1 MEKFWYLKHINLYQ
15 QLNEVEIASLN
26 RVSRNWYI
34 NRYEEVQSGLDT
46 VYIVKSG
53 KVKLCKP
60 PEENE
65 TDWVE
70 KMTVATV
77 EEGEIFGFLGPN
89 GAGKSTTMMILT
101 TLLKPTSGSALVGGY
116 DVMSDAKKVREKIG
130 YVQQEISV
138 DEFLTGRENL
148 YLHAR
153 INQIPS
159 NLIKS
164 RIDDVLEL
172 VELGEKKDQATLTYS
187 GGMRK
192 RLDIANGL
200 LSRPSVLFLDEPT
213 VGLDIQ
219 TRRKIWGYIKKIQKD
234 FGMTIF
240 ISTHY
245 MEEADSL
252 CDRIGIIDHGKIQ
265 VIDTPKSMKSAIGN
279 EIISFNLVDG
289 KANQNTLIEQIN
301 EIEFVKEVKNKQ
313 DLITVFSTK
322 SNEVIPKI
330 FQESAKLEMRIRSL
344 TLKQPTL
351 DDVFISYTGHDL
363 RDETENKKYSRRK
376 EFNLNRRKG
385 L

>member
-1 MEKFWYLKHINLYQ
+1 MEAIKVDSLTKKFGGFKAVDNI
-15 QLNEVEIASLN
+15 SF
-26 RVSRNWYI
+26 
-34 NRYEEVQSGLDT
+34 
-46 VYIVKSG
+46 K
-53 KVKLCKP
+53 
-60 PEENE
+60 
-65 TDWVE
+65 
-70 KMTVATV
+70 V

-153 INQIPS
+153 LNQIPN

-164 RIDDVLEL
+164 RIDEVLEL
-172 VELGEKKDQATLTYS
+172 VELGEKKDQAALTYS

-200 LSRPSVLFLDEPT
+200 LSRPAVLFLDEPT

-219 TRRKIWGYIKKIQKD
+219 TRRKIWSYIRKIRKD

-245 MEEADSL
+245 MEEADNL
-252 CDRIGIIDHGKIQ
+252 CDRIGIIDYGKIQ
-265 VIDTPKSMKSAIGN
+265 VIDKPKSMKSAIGN

-289 KANQNTLIEQIN
+289 KANQDTLIDQISK
-301 EIEFVKEVKNKQ
+301 IEFVKEVKNKQ
-313 DLITVFSTK
+313 GLITVFSTK

-330 FQESAKLEMRIRSL
+330 FQASTDLEMRISSL

-351 DDVFISYTGHDL
+351 DDVFISHTGHDL
-363 RDETENKKYSRRK
+363 RDEIENKKYSRRK
-376 EFNLNRRKG
+376 EFNLNRRRG

>member
-1 MEKFWYLKHINLYQ
+1 MNAIEVNSLTKKFGDFKAVDSISFN
-15 QLNEVEIASLN
+15 
-26 RVSRNWYI
+26 
-34 NRYEEVQSGLDT
+34 
-46 VYIVKSG
+46 
-53 KVKLCKP
+53 
-60 PEENE
+60 
-65 TDWVE
+65 
-70 KMTVATV
+70 V

-101 TLLKPTSGSALVGGY
+101 TLLKPTSGHALVGGHN
-116 DVMSDAKKVREKIG
+116 VVSDAKRVREKIG

-153 INQIPS
+153 INQIPK

-164 RIDDVLEL
+164 RIDEVLEL
-172 VELGEKKDQATLTYS
+172 VELGEKQDDATLTYS

-192 RLDIANGL
+192 RIDIANGL
-200 LSRPSVLFLDEPT
+200 LSRPAVLFLDEPT

-219 TRRKIWGYIKKIQKD
+219 TRRKIWGYIRKIRKD

-245 MEEADSL
+245 MEEADNL
-252 CDRIGIIDHGKIQ
+252 CDRIGIIDFGKIQ
-265 VIDTPKSMKSAIGN
+265 IIDAPKSMKSAIGN

-289 KANQNTLIEQIN
+289 KASQDTLIEQISK
-301 EIEFVKEVKNKQ
+301 IEFVKEVKNKQ

-330 FQESAKLEMRIRSL
+330 FQISTNLEMKINSL

-363 RDETENKKYSRRK
+363 RDDTVNQKYSRRK

>member
-1 MEKFWYLKHINLYQ
+1 MHAIEVNSLIKKFGDFKAVDNI
-15 QLNEVEIASLN
+15 S
-26 RVSRNWYI
+26 
-34 NRYEEVQSGLDT
+34 VQ
-46 VYIVKSG
+46 
-53 KVKLCKP
+53 
-60 PEENE
+60 
-65 TDWVE
+65 
-70 KMTVATV
+70 V

-101 TLLKPTSGSALVGGY
+101 TLLKPTSGNVFVGGY
-116 DVMSDAKKVREKIG
+116 DVMLNAKKVREKIG

-172 VELGEKKDQATLTYS
+172 VELGEKKDQAALTYS

-219 TRRKIWGYIKKIQKD
+219 TRRKIWGYIKKIRKD

-245 MEEADSL
+245 MEEADKL

-265 VIDTPKSMKSAIGN
+265 IVDTPKSMKSAIGN

-289 KANQNTLIEQIN
+289 KANQDALIEQIN
-301 EIEFVKEVKNKQ
+301 KIEFVKEVKIKQ

-330 FQESAKLEMRIRSL
+330 FQESINLEMRISSL

-363 RDETENKKYSRRK
+363 RDENENQKFSRRK
-376 EFNLNRRKG
+376 EFNLNRRRG

>member
-1 MEKFWYLKHINLYQ
+1 MKAI
-15 QLNEVEIASLN
+15 EVDSLTKEFGGFKA
-26 RVSRNWYI
+26 VDDISF
-34 NRYEEVQSGLDT
+34 Q
-46 VYIVKSG
+46 
-53 KVKLCKP
+53 
-60 PEENE
+60 
-65 TDWVE
+65 
-70 KMTVATV
+70 V

-101 TLLKPTSGSALVGGY
+101 TLLKPTSGNVFVGGY
-116 DVMSDAKKVREKIG
+116 DVMLNAKKVREKIG

-219 TRRKIWGYIKKIQKD
+219 TRRKIWGYIKKIRKD

-245 MEEADSL
+245 MEEADKL

-265 VIDTPKSMKSAIGN
+265 VVDTPKSMKSAIGN

-289 KANQNTLIEQIN
+289 KANQDALIEQIN
-301 EIEFVKEVKNKQ
+301 KIEFVKEVKIKQ

-330 FQESAKLEMRIRSL
+330 FQESINLEMRIRSL

-363 RDETENKKYSRRK
+363 RDENENQKFSRRK
-376 EFNLNRRKG
+376 EFNLNRRRG

>member
-1 MEKFWYLKHINLYQ
+1 LHAIEVNSLIKKFGDFKAVDNI
-15 QLNEVEIASLN
+15 S
-26 RVSRNWYI
+26 
-34 NRYEEVQSGLDT
+34 VQ
-46 VYIVKSG
+46 
-53 KVKLCKP
+53 
-60 PEENE
+60 
-65 TDWVE
+65 
-70 KMTVATV
+70 V

-101 TLLKPTSGSALVGGY
+101 TLLKPTSGNVFVGGY
-116 DVMSDAKKVREKIG
+116 DVMLNAKKVREKIG

-219 TRRKIWGYIKKIQKD
+219 TRRKIWGYIKKIRKD

-245 MEEADSL
+245 MEEADKL

-265 VIDTPKSMKSAIGN
+265 IVDTPKSMKSAIGN

-289 KANQNTLIEQIN
+289 KANQDALIEQIN
-301 EIEFVKEVKNKQ
+301 KIEFVKEVKIKQ

-330 FQESAKLEMRIRSL
+330 FQESINLEMRISSL

-363 RDETENKKYSRRK
+363 RDENENQKFSRRK
-376 EFNLNRRKG
+376 EFNLNRRRG

>member
-1 MEKFWYLKHINLYQ
+1 LYAIEVNSLTKKFGDFKAVDNISFH
-15 QLNEVEIASLN
+15 
-26 RVSRNWYI
+26 
-34 NRYEEVQSGLDT
+34 
-46 VYIVKSG
+46 
-53 KVKLCKP
+53 
-60 PEENE
+60 
-65 TDWVE
+65 
-70 KMTVATV
+70 V

-101 TLLKPTSGSALVGGY
+101 TLLKPTSGYALVGGHN
-116 DVMSDAKKVREKIG
+116 VVSEAKKVRKKIG

-153 INQIPS
+153 INQVPNNQIS
-159 NLIKS
+159 S
-164 RIDDVLEL
+164 RIDEVIEL
-172 VELGEKKDQATLTYS
+172 VELTEKQDKAALTYS

-219 TRRKIWGYIKKIQKD
+219 TRRKIWEYIRKIRQD

-245 MEEADSL
+245 MEEADNL
-252 CDRIGIIDHGKIQ
+252 CDRIGIIDVGKIQ
-265 VIDTPKSMKSAIGN
+265 IIDKPKSMKSAIGN
-279 EIISFNLVDG
+279 EIITFSLVDG
-289 KANQNTLIEQIN
+289 KVNQDALINQISK
-301 EIEFVKEVKNKQ
+301 IEFVKEVKNKQ
-313 DLITVFSTK
+313 DLIKVLSTK

-330 FQESAKLEMRIRSL
+330 FQESMNLGINISSL
-344 TLKQPTL
+344 SLKQPTL
-351 DDVFISYTGHDL
+351 DDVFISYTGHEL
-363 RDETENKKYSRRK
+363 RDETENQKYSRRK
-376 EFNLNRRKG
+376 EFNLNRRRG

>member
-1 MEKFWYLKHINLYQ
+1 MYAIEVNSLTKKFGNFKAVDNISFQ
-15 QLNEVEIASLN
+15 
-26 RVSRNWYI
+26 
-34 NRYEEVQSGLDT
+34 
-46 VYIVKSG
+46 
-53 KVKLCKP
+53 
-60 PEENE
+60 
-65 TDWVE
+65 
-70 KMTVATV
+70 V

-101 TLLKPTSGSALVGGY
+101 TLLKPTSGYALVGGHN
-116 DVMSDAKKVREKIG
+116 VVSEAKKVRKKIG

-153 INQIPS
+153 INQVPNNQIS
-159 NLIKS
+159 S
-164 RIDDVLEL
+164 RIDEIIEL
-172 VELGEKKDQATLTYS
+172 VELTEKQDKATLTYS

-219 TRRKIWGYIKKIQKD
+219 TRRKIWEYIRKIRQD

-240 ISTHY
+240 VSTHY
-245 MEEADSL
+245 MEEADNL
-252 CDRIGIIDHGKIQ
+252 CDRIGIIDFGKIQ
-265 VIDTPKSMKSAIGN
+265 IIDKPKSMKSAIGN
-279 EIISFNLVDG
+279 EIITFSLVDG
-289 KANQNTLIEQIN
+289 KANQDALINQISK
-301 EIEFVKEVKNKQ
+301 IEFVKEVKNKQ
-313 DLITVFSTK
+313 DLINVLSTK

-330 FQESAKLEMRIRSL
+330 FQESMNLGINISSL
-344 TLKQPTL
+344 SLKQPTL
-351 DDVFISYTGHDL
+351 DDVFISYTGHEL
-363 RDETENKKYSRRK
+363 RDETENQKYSRKK

>member
-1 MEKFWYLKHINLYQ
+1 MEAIKVDSLTKEFGGFKAVDNISFQ
-15 QLNEVEIASLN
+15 VE
-26 RVSRNWYI
+26 
-34 NRYEEVQSGLDT
+34 D
-46 VYIVKSG
+46 
-53 KVKLCKP
+53 
-60 PEENE
+60 
-65 TDWVE
+65 
-70 KMTVATV
+70 
-77 EEGEIFGFLGPN
+77 GEIFGFLGPN

-101 TLLKPTSGSALVGGY
+101 TLLKPTSGSAFVGGY

-153 INQIPS
+153 MNQIPS

-200 LSRPSVLFLDEPT
+200 LSRPAVLFLDEPT

-219 TRRKIWGYIKKIQKD
+219 TRRKIWGYIKKIRKD
-234 FGMTIF
+234 FGMTVF

-245 MEEADSL
+245 MEEADNL
-252 CDRIGIIDHGKIQ
+252 CDKIGIIDHGKIQ
-265 VIDTPKSMKSAIGN
+265 VIDTPKSMKNAIGN

-289 KANQNTLIEQIN
+289 KASQDTLIEQIN
-301 EIEFVKEVKNKQ
+301 KIEFVKEVQNKQ

-330 FQESAKLEMRIRSL
+330 FQESTNLDMRISSL

>member
-1 MEKFWYLKHINLYQ
+1 LKAI
-15 QLNEVEIASLN
+15 EVDSLTKEFGDFKAVDN
-26 RVSRNWYI
+26 ISFQI
-34 NRYEEVQSGLDT
+34 
-46 VYIVKSG
+46 
-53 KVKLCKP
+53 
-60 PEENE
+60 
-65 TDWVE
+65 
-70 KMTVATV
+70 

-153 INQIPS
+153 INQIPR

-172 VELGEKKDQATLTYS
+172 VELGEKKDQATVTYS

-219 TRRKIWGYIKKIQKD
+219 TRRKIWGYIKKIRKD
-234 FGMTIF
+234 FGMTVF

-245 MEEADSL
+245 MEEADNL

-289 KANQNTLIEQIN
+289 KASQDTLIEQIN
-301 EIEFVKEVKNKQ
+301 KIEFVKEVKNKQ

-330 FQESAKLEMRIRSL
+330 FQESTNLGMRINSL

>member
-1 MEKFWYLKHINLYQ
+1 MYTIEVNSLTKKFGDFKAVDNISFQ
-15 QLNEVEIASLN
+15 
-26 RVSRNWYI
+26 
-34 NRYEEVQSGLDT
+34 
-46 VYIVKSG
+46 
-53 KVKLCKP
+53 
-60 PEENE
+60 
-65 TDWVE
+65 
-70 KMTVATV
+70 V

-101 TLLKPTSGSALVGGY
+101 TLLKPTSGYALVGGHN
-116 DVMSDAKKVREKIG
+116 VVSEAKKVRKKIG

-153 INQIPS
+153 INQVPNNQIS
-159 NLIKS
+159 S
-164 RIDDVLEL
+164 RIDEVIEL
-172 VELGEKKDQATLTYS
+172 VELTEKQDKATLTYS

-219 TRRKIWGYIKKIQKD
+219 TRRKIWEYIRKIRQD

-245 MEEADSL
+245 MEEADNL
-252 CDRIGIIDHGKIQ
+252 CDRIGIIDVGKIQ
-265 VIDTPKSMKSAIGN
+265 IIDKPKSMKSAIGN
-279 EIISFNLVDG
+279 EIITFSLVDG
-289 KANQNTLIEQIN
+289 KANQDALINQISK
-301 EIEFVKEVKNKQ
+301 IEFVKEVKNKQ
-313 DLITVFSTK
+313 DLIKVLSTK

-330 FQESAKLEMRIRSL
+330 FQESMNLGINISSL
-344 TLKQPTL
+344 SLKQPTL
-351 DDVFISYTGHDL
+351 DDVFISYTGHEL
-363 RDETENKKYSRRK
+363 RDETENQKYSRRK
-376 EFNLNRRKG
+376 EFNLNRRRG

>member
-1 MEKFWYLKHINLYQ
+1 MHAIEVNSLIKKFGDFKAVDNI
-15 QLNEVEIASLN
+15 S
-26 RVSRNWYI
+26 
-34 NRYEEVQSGLDT
+34 VQ
-46 VYIVKSG
+46 
-53 KVKLCKP
+53 
-60 PEENE
+60 
-65 TDWVE
+65 
-70 KMTVATV
+70 V

-101 TLLKPTSGSALVGGY
+101 TLLKPTSGNVFVGGY
-116 DVMSDAKKVREKIG
+116 DVMLNAKKVREKIG

-219 TRRKIWGYIKKIQKD
+219 TRRKIWGYIKKIRKD

-245 MEEADSL
+245 MEEADKL

-265 VIDTPKSMKSAIGN
+265 VVDTPKSMKSAIGN

-289 KANQNTLIEQIN
+289 KANQDALIEQIN
-301 EIEFVKEVKNKQ
+301 KIEFVKEVKIKQ

-330 FQESAKLEMRIRSL
+330 FQESINLEMRIRSL

-363 RDETENKKYSRRK
+363 RDENENQKFSRRK
-376 EFNLNRRKG
+376 EFNLNRRRG

>member
-1 MEKFWYLKHINLYQ
+1 MHAIEVNSLIKKFGDFKAVDNISVQ
-15 QLNEVEIASLN
+15 VE
-26 RVSRNWYI
+26 
-34 NRYEEVQSGLDT
+34 D
-46 VYIVKSG
+46 
-53 KVKLCKP
+53 
-60 PEENE
+60 
-65 TDWVE
+65 
-70 KMTVATV
+70 
-77 EEGEIFGFLGPN
+77 GEIFGFLGPN

-101 TLLKPTSGSALVGGY
+101 TLLKPTSGNVFVGGY
-116 DVMSDAKKVREKIG
+116 DVMLNAKKVREKIG

-172 VELGEKKDQATLTYS
+172 VELGEKKDQAALTYS

-219 TRRKIWGYIKKIQKD
+219 TRRKIWGYIKKIRKD

-245 MEEADSL
+245 MEEADKL

-265 VIDTPKSMKSAIGN
+265 IVDTPKSMKSAIGN

-289 KANQNTLIEQIN
+289 KASQDALIEQIN
-301 EIEFVKEVKNKQ
+301 KIEFVKEVQNKQ

-330 FQESAKLEMRIRSL
+330 FQESINLDMRISSL

>member
-1 MEKFWYLKHINLYQ
+1 LEAIEVDSLTKKFGGFKAVDGI
-15 QLNEVEIASLN
+15 SF
-26 RVSRNWYI
+26 
-34 NRYEEVQSGLDT
+34 
-46 VYIVKSG
+46 K
-53 KVKLCKP
+53 
-60 PEENE
+60 
-65 TDWVE
+65 
-70 KMTVATV
+70 V

-101 TLLKPTSGSALVGGY
+101 TLLKPTSGRALVGGY

-153 INQIPS
+153 INQIPR

-172 VELGEKKDQATLTYS
+172 VELGEKKDQASLTYS

-219 TRRKIWGYIKKIQKD
+219 TRRKIWGYIKKIRKD
-234 FGMTIF
+234 FGMTVF

-245 MEEADSL
+245 MEEADNL

-265 VIDTPKSMKSAIGN
+265 VIDTPKSMKSTIGN

-289 KANQNTLIEQIN
+289 KANQDTIIDQIAK
-301 EIEFVKEVKNKQ
+301 IEFVKEVKNK
-313 DLITVFSTK
+313 DGLITVFSTK

-330 FQESAKLEMRIRSL
+330 FQESANLDMKIRSL

>member
-1 MEKFWYLKHINLYQ
+1 MHAIEVDSLTKKFGDFKAIDN
-15 QLNEVEIASLN
+15 ISF
-26 RVSRNWYI
+26 
-34 NRYEEVQSGLDT
+34 D
-46 VYIVKSG
+46 
-53 KVKLCKP
+53 
-60 PEENE
+60 
-65 TDWVE
+65 
-70 KMTVATV
+70 V

-101 TLLKPTSGSALVGGY
+101 TLLKPSSGKVLVGGY
-116 DVMSDAKKVREKIG
+116 DIMSDAKKVREKIG

-153 INQIPS
+153 INHIPS

-172 VELGEKKDQATLTYS
+172 VELGEKQDHATLTYS
-187 GGMRK
+187 VGMRK

-219 TRRKIWGYIKKIQKD
+219 TRRKIWGYIKKIRKD
-234 FGMTIF
+234 FGMTVF

-245 MEEADSL
+245 MEEADDL
-252 CDRIGIIDHGKIQ
+252 CDRIGIIDFGKIQ
-265 VIDTPKSMKSAIGN
+265 VIDTPKSMKRAIGN

-289 KANQNTLIEQIN
+289 KANQDTLIDQIN
-301 EIEFVKEVKNKQ
+301 NIEFVKEVKNKQ
-313 DLITVFSTK
+313 DLITVFSTN

-330 FQESAKLEMRIRSL
+330 FQASTNLNMKINSL

>member
-1 MEKFWYLKHINLYQ
+1 VDSLTKKFGDFKAVDGI
-15 QLNEVEIASLN
+15 SF
-26 RVSRNWYI
+26 
-34 NRYEEVQSGLDT
+34 
-46 VYIVKSG
+46 K
-53 KVKLCKP
+53 
-60 PEENE
+60 
-65 TDWVE
+65 
-70 KMTVATV
+70 V

-101 TLLKPTSGSALVGGY
+101 TLLKPTSGRALVGGY

-153 INQIPS
+153 INQIPR

-172 VELGEKKDQATLTYS
+172 VELGEKKDQASLTYS

-200 LSRPSVLFLDEPT
+200 LSRPAVLFLDEPT

-219 TRRKIWGYIKKIQKD
+219 TRRKIWGYIKKIRKD
-234 FGMTIF
+234 FGMTVF

-245 MEEADSL
+245 MEEADNL

-289 KANQNTLIEQIN
+289 QANQDAIIDQIGK
-301 EIEFVKEVKNKQ
+301 IEFVKEVKNKEG
-313 DLITVFSTK
+313 LITVFSTK

-330 FQESAKLEMRIRSL
+330 FQESANLDMKIRSL

-363 RDETENKKYSRRK
+363 RDKTENKKYSRRK

>member
-1 MEKFWYLKHINLYQ
+1 LEAIKVDSLTKEFGGFKAVDNISFQ
-15 QLNEVEIASLN
+15 VE
-26 RVSRNWYI
+26 
-34 NRYEEVQSGLDT
+34 D
-46 VYIVKSG
+46 
-53 KVKLCKP
+53 
-60 PEENE
+60 
-65 TDWVE
+65 
-70 KMTVATV
+70 
-77 EEGEIFGFLGPN
+77 GEIFGFLGPN

-101 TLLKPTSGSALVGGY
+101 TLLKPTSGSAFVGGY

-153 INQIPS
+153 MNQIPS

-200 LSRPSVLFLDEPT
+200 LSRPAVLFLDEPT

-219 TRRKIWGYIKKIQKD
+219 TRRKIWGYIKKIRKD
-234 FGMTIF
+234 FGMTVF

-245 MEEADSL
+245 MEEADNL

-289 KANQNTLIEQIN
+289 KASQDALIEQIN
-301 EIEFVKEVKNKQ
+301 KIEFVKEVQNKQ

-330 FQESAKLEMRIRSL
+330 FQESTNLDMRISSL

-385 L
+385 I

>member
-1 MEKFWYLKHINLYQ
+1 MLNAIEVNSLTKKFGDFKAVDNISFN
-15 QLNEVEIASLN
+15 
-26 RVSRNWYI
+26 
-34 NRYEEVQSGLDT
+34 
-46 VYIVKSG
+46 
-53 KVKLCKP
+53 
-60 PEENE
+60 
-65 TDWVE
+65 
-70 KMTVATV
+70 V

-101 TLLKPTSGSALVGGY
+101 TLLKPTSGHALVGSHN
-116 DVMSDAKKVREKIG
+116 VVSDAKRVREKIG

-153 INQIPS
+153 INQIPK

-164 RIDDVLEL
+164 RIDEVLEL
-172 VELGEKKDQATLTYS
+172 VELGEKQDDATLTYS

-192 RLDIANGL
+192 RIDIANGL
-200 LSRPSVLFLDEPT
+200 LSRPAVLFLDEPT

-219 TRRKIWGYIKKIQKD
+219 TRRKIWGYIRKIRKD

-245 MEEADSL
+245 MEEADNL
-252 CDRIGIIDHGKIQ
+252 CDRIGIIDFGKIQ
-265 VIDTPKSMKSAIGN
+265 IIDAPKSMKSAIGN

-289 KANQNTLIEQIN
+289 KASQDTLIEQISK
-301 EIEFVKEVKNKQ
+301 IEFVKEVKNKQ

-330 FQESAKLEMRIRSL
+330 FQISTNLEMKINSL

-363 RDETENKKYSRRK
+363 RDDTVNQKYSRRK